1 MLPEIY
7 SQIFDFFGTCFSY
20 FVSKICPS
28 KIWLNKFFLFKM
40 TESNSHAQR
49 FRPLEDQKDQKK
61 PNINVACNYA
71 PLEDQ
76 QKTQIEF
83 LQGIKHYYYMS

>member
-1 MLPEIY
+1 
-7 SQIFDFFGTCFSY
+7 
-20 FVSKICPS
+20 
-28 KIWLNKFFLFKM
+28 M